1 MEYRII
7 LCPID
12 TPEISEKGVD
22 AASYLSKL
30 SGARLI
36 LLHVVENWYRSE
48 AVTTDSPEWAAIH
61 QEWLDEG
68 SKLLNDAEAQAR
80 KTGLI
85 NVETV
90 LKEGDIAHEIVAEA
104 KKRRAD
110 IIVMSTVRHS
120 TIERFFIGSVIDM
133 VTKGAPCPVL
143 WINI

>member
-7 LCPID
+7 LCPIE
-12 TPEISEKGVD
+12 TPELLEQGVD

-36 LLHVVENWYRSE
+36 LLHVVENWYRAE
-48 AVTTDSPEWAAIH
+48 AVTTDSPEWSAIH
-61 QEWLDEG
+61 KGWLDEG
-68 SKLLNDAEAQAR
+68 RKILDDAEAQAR

-133 VTKGAPCPVL
+133 VTKSAPCPVL

>member
-1 MEYRII
+1 
-7 LCPID
+7 
-12 TPEISEKGVD
+12 
-22 AASYLSKL
+22 
-30 SGARLI
+30 
-36 LLHVVENWYRSE
+36 
-48 AVTTDSPEWAAIH
+48 
-61 QEWLDEG
+61 EWLDEG